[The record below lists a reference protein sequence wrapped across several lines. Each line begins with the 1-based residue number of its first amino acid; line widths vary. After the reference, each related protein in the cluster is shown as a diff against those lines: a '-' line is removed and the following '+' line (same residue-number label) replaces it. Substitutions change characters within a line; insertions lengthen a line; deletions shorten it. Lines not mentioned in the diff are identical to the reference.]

1 MDMGSCRMAIY
12 ACHEEVA
19 PLKVAVL
26 SESMEGEKRVA
37 LIPEVV
43 KNLTERKYEVVVQS
57 EAGLKAGFPDDSYR
71 AAGANIASTA
81 AEAIESAD
89 VILKVQG
96 PSDQDVATNLD
107 TLHANQILIAFL
119 FPSSNLKTTSNLAQ
133 KGVVSFAMELIPR
146 ITRAQSMD
154 ALSSMSTIAG
164 YKAALAA
171 ADSLPK
177 FFPMFMTAAGTLP
190 PARVLVIGAG
200 VAGLQAIAT
209 CKRLGAIV
217 EAFDV
222 RPAVKEQVES
232 LGAKFVAMNVVTD
245 DAEDA
250 SGYAKEVTGDT
261 HVKELELIASRMA
274 KNDVI
279 ITTAL
284 IPGKPAPVLITRDMV
299 GKMARG
305 SVIVDLAAPA
315 GGNCEATV
323 PGQTVVVDGVKILG
337 PLSLLSDMASD
348 ASRMYSKNIAEFL
361 FNLSPE
367 GALNLDLEDQIIRN
381 TLVTHEG
388 KVFHE
393 PTRLIL
399 EKGGVA

>member
-1 MDMGSCRMAIY
+1 M
-12 ACHEEVA
+12 
-19 PLKVAVL
+19 KVAVL

-107 TLHANQILIAFL
+107 TLRANQILIAFL

-171 ADSLPK
+171 ADALPK

-190 PARVLVIGAG
+190 PARVLIIGAG

-232 LGAKFVAMNVVTD
+232 LGAKFVAMNVVSD

-261 HVKELELIASRMA
+261 HVKELELIATRMA

-388 KVFHE
+388 KVYHE